1 VSDGEEQLN
10 TALRAA
16 AQAGD
21 AANVQAAL
29 EQGVDP
35 NAADKDTGETAL
47 MLAAEFSDITQG
59 HLVCMEAL
67 VNAGAYIDQGDAEG
81 YTALMMAARWGKTA
95 AVKWLLAAGAD
106 WWQSRTRHNITAL
119 QWAEMNNQEET
130 VAALKAVGAKGGGPD
145 PNATDAYGM
154 TGLYRAAANNKID
167 NMAAL
172 VTAGANID
180 YADHHGGT
188 ALIVA
193 TINGHTEAI
202 KWLLD
207 NGANITR
214 NKIGRTALDYAKQ
227 RVEMG
232 FIGAD
237 QQEAVDALEI
247 WEQTHWAQ

>member
-1 VSDGEEQLN
+1 VSDEEEQLN

-21 AANVQAAL
+21 AKKVQEKL
-29 EQGVDP
+29 GEGVNP

-47 MLAAEFSDITQG
+47 MQAAQFSDITQR

-130 VAALKAVGAKGGGPD
+130 VAALKAVGATGGGPD
-145 PNATDAYGM
+145 PNAIDEYGM
-154 TGLYRAAANNKID
+154 TGLYRAAANNEID

-214 NKIGRTALDYAKQ
+214 NKTGKTALDYAKL
-227 RVEMG
+227 RVERG
-232 FIGAD
+232 FGGG
-237 QQEAVDALEI
+237 EAVNALEI
-247 WEQTHWAQ
+247 WEQTHLAQ